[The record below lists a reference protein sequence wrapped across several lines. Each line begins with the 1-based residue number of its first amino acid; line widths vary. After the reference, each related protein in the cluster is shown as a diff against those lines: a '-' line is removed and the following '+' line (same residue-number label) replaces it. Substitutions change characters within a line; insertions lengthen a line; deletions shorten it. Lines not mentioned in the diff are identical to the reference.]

1 MEKDDEVM
9 NHYPLLSPDSRF
21 PAVIL
26 ADGDYPTHPI
36 PLSVLSSSSCLVCC
50 DGAGA
55 KAIAHGL
62 SPVAVVGDGDSL
74 PMSVR
79 DMLGDRL
86 HIVAEQEFNDLT
98 KATRYVMEQLG
109 GASSIAYIAAT
120 GKREDHTLANIS
132 LMAYYE
138 RTFGLSP
145 VMITDYGYFAVAR
158 GGNVFGTF
166 PGQQV
171 SIFNI
176 SCKRLCGTGLL
187 WQPYAYTMFWEGTLN
202 EATGDAFT
210 IDADGVYMVY
220 RTFDKKIM

>member
-1 MEKDDEVM
+1 MS
-9 NHYPLLSPDSRF
+9 HYPLLSTDSRF

-26 ADGDYPTHPI
+26 ADGDYPTHSV
-36 PLSVLSSSSCLVCC
+36 PLSVLSSSSCLICC

-62 SPVAVVGDGDSL
+62 SPIAVVGDGDSL
-74 PMSVR
+74 PISVR
-79 DMLGDRL
+79 DTLGDRL
-86 HIVAEQEFNDLT
+86 HIVTEQKFNDLT
-98 KATRYVMEQLG
+98 KATRYVMEQLEG
-109 GASSIAYIAAT
+109 VSSIAYIAAT

-158 GGNVFGTF
+158 GRNSFGTF

-176 SCKRLCGTGLL
+176 SCKRISGEGFR
-187 WQPYAYTMFWEGTLN
+187 WQPYTYTMFWEGTLN
-202 EATGDAFT
+202 EATGNIVT

-220 RTFDKKIM
+220 RTFDKKNV

>member
-36 PLSVLSSSSCLVCC
+36 PLSVLSSLSCLVCC

-86 HIVAEQEFNDLT
+86 HIVTEQEFNDLT

-109 GASSIAYIAAT
+109 GY
-120 GKREDHTLANIS
+120 H
-132 LMAYYE
+132 
-138 RTFGLSP
+138 
-145 VMITDYGYFAVAR
+145 
-158 GGNVFGTF
+158 
-166 PGQQV
+166 Q
-171 SIFNI
+171 
-176 SCKRLCGTGLL
+176 
-187 WQPYAYTMFWEGTLN
+187 
-202 EATGDAFT
+202 
-210 IDADGVYMVY
+210 
-220 RTFDKKIM
+220 

>member
-9 NHYPLLSPDSRF
+9 SHYPLLSSYSRF

-74 PMSVR
+74 PKSVR

-98 KATRYVMEQLG
+98 KATRYVMGQLG
-109 GASSIAYIAAT
+109 GVSSIAYIAAT

-138 RTFGLSP
+138 RTFGLCP

-158 GGNVFGTF
+158 GRNAFGTF

-176 SCKRLCGTGLL
+176 SCKRLCGTGLR

-202 EATGDAFT
+202 EATGDAVT